1 MSSSI
6 ISTHDRATA
15 SLTPRLSGEQ
25 LERRLEELLHQ
36 DRFAPPPDFV
46 ATDLVGDA
54 SLHARA
60 ELDPDG
66 FWAEQAQTLHWD
78 KPFTTVLDDSNPPFY
93 RWFTDGKLNVSYN
106 CLDRHVEA
114 GHGGRVAFHWA
125 GEEGERRAITYAEL
139 HREVQRL
146 ANALKGL
153 GVGKGD
159 IVGIYLPMIPEVV
172 VSMLACARI
181 GAPHNVVFGGFAP
194 EAVKERMEV
203 SHAKVLITV
212 DGARRKGKTAPVK
225 ATVDA
230 VMGGGP
236 ESLEHIVVVRHT
248 GIDTPMTQDRDVF
261 YDEILAAADP
271 CCPAEPMEAE
281 HPLFILYSSGST
293 AKPKGIVHTS
303 GGYLT
308 GVSSTHRYVFDLD
321 PERDVFFCSA
331 DVGWITGHSYIVYG
345 PLANGATSV
354 MYEGAP
360 DYPDKAIWWEL
371 VERYGV
377 TIFYT
382 APTAIRACMKWGAEH
397 PNAHDL
403 SSLRLLGTVGEPIN
417 PKAWLW
423 YHVVIGRERCPIVD
437 TWWQTE
443 TGQIMISPLPG
454 LTETKPGSATFALP
468 GVLAD
473 VVDETTGE
481 SVQQG
486 QGLLVLKRPWPGM
499 LRTLYGDDD
508 RYVETYFSRFG
519 NATYLVGD
527 AAIRDPDGYLWIVG
541 RIDDVINV
549 SGHRLS
555 TAEVESAIVAHH
567 NVAEAAVVAQSDELT
582 GQAIVAYVTLQG
594 DLEGTP
600 EIEAQIREH
609 VAAQIGKLAR
619 PKRILWSEDLPK
631 TRSGK
636 IMRRLL
642 RDIAEGRTLGDVT
655 TLRDPTVMAELQNKV
670 AAAQSQEE

>member
-1 MSSSI
+1 MNPPTTI
-6 ISTHDRATA
+6 IATEQATA
-15 SLTPRLSGEQ
+15 LEGPQ

-36 DRFAPPPDFV
+36 DRFAAPTQFV
-46 ATDLVGDA
+46 AGERFNDA
-54 SLHARA
+54 SLHAQA
-60 ELDPDG
+60 ELDPNE
-66 FWAEQAQTLHWD
+66 FWATQARTLDWHT
-78 KPFTTVLDDSNPPFY
+78 PFTTILDDADPPFY
-93 RWFTDGKLNVSYN
+93 KWFTDGTLNVSYN

-114 GHGGRVAFHWA
+114 GHGNRVAFHWA
-125 GEEGERRAITYAEL
+125 GEEGEERAITYDDL
-139 HREVQRL
+139 LRDVQRL
-146 ANALKGL
+146 ANALKAL
-153 GVGKGD
+153 GVAKGD
-159 IVGIYLPMIPEVV
+159 VVGIYLPMIPEVV
-172 VSMLACARI
+172 VAMLACARI

-194 EAVKERMEV
+194 EAVRERMEV
-203 SHAKVLITV
+203 SRAKALITV

-225 ATVDA
+225 AAVDE
-230 VMGGGP
+230 VIGGLG
-236 ESLEHIVVVRHT
+236 SLEKIVVVRHT
-248 GIDTPMTQDRDVF
+248 GIETPMTPDRDVF
-261 YDEILAAADP
+261 YDEIIAAADP
-271 CCPAEPMEAE
+271 VCPAEPMEAE

-293 AKPKGIVHTS
+293 AKPKGIIHTT

-308 GVSSTHRYVFDLD
+308 GVSVTHRYVFDLD
-321 PERDVFFCSA
+321 PERDVYYCTA

-360 DYPDKAIWWEL
+360 DHPHKGIWWEL
-371 VERYGV
+371 VERYGI

-423 YHVVIGRERCPIVD
+423 YHVVVGRERCPIVD

-454 LTETKPGSATFALP
+454 LTETKPGSATHALP

-473 VVDETTGE
+473 VVDEVSGE
-481 SVQQG
+481 SVGQG
-486 QGLLVLKRPWPGM
+486 QGLLVLKRPWPAM
-499 LRTLYGDDD
+499 LRTLYGDDEL
-508 RYVETYFSRFG
+508 YVKTYWSRFG
-519 NATYLVGD
+519 PHTYLVGD
-527 AAIRDPDGYLWIVG
+527 AAIRDKDGYLWIVG

-555 TAEVESAIVAHH
+555 TAEVESAIVAHEK
-567 NVAEAAVVAQSDELT
+567 VAEAAVVAQSDELT
-582 GQAIVAYVTLQG
+582 GQAIVAFVTLQG
-594 DLEGTP
+594 GLEGTP
-600 EIEAQIREH
+600 EIEAQIRAH
-609 VAAQIGKLAR
+609 VASQIGKLAR
-619 PKRILWSEDLPK
+619 PKRILWSEELPT

-642 RDIAEGRTLGDVT
+642 RDIADGRALGDVT
-655 TLRDPTVMAELQNKV
+655 TLRDPAVVAELEQKV
-670 AAAQSQEE
+670 AAARAMED